1 MSAEVVSVKLKIGK
15 KEIEVTPAEAKEL
28 YEALGKVVGEK
39 KTEYVPYP
47 RWEYVPQPFPSV
59 TWTTFQNTSSTD
71 IRLKYI
77 DMMDRNNGF

>member
-47 RWEYVPQPFPSV
+47 RWEYTPAPFPVV
-59 TWTTFQNTSSTD
+59 TWGNTSNTFTMPYLEST
-71 IRLKYI
+71 K
-77 DMMDRNNGF
+77 NGF